1 MLGRLHLRNE
11 WRLLARHPLV
21 WLALAGVTGF
31 AGIIANGS
39 PGPEGSN
46 TVERLLRINLFVPSF
61 ILPFLAGAIG
71 PIVFLREAEH
81 EMREIVGS
89 YPITVRDWL
98 AMRLGSGL
106 ALLLGACLLAQMAF
120 LIVLAPNH
128 FAELPGLIGYS
139 LVWLLVIHLPSC
151 LIWICLLV
159 RLSSASGNA
168 GLIYLAA
175 GFGWLVYL
183 GLATLSGTSLISGSW
198 VAWEPLRQTLLV
210 LDPYAITA
218 MINPMPE
225 QGPLQ
230 WRAVNLAVGRLVW
243 LLLCWWLVRGI
254 IELPVRRGRAATTE
268 TGPEQMPLDKDS
280 SRPPRLSPT
289 LRHIALLLRHVV
301 QDRTFPLIV
310 GGWLL
315 MIGPEVYAG
324 LGNSEPLVRVVPDSR
339 DALNRV
345 WWDVVPIAATLLLA
359 YSSDRV
365 CRMYAA
371 IRMHELVA
379 ATPFRSW
386 AHVTLQMLVMTLV
399 TLALLGLAVLAVLT
413 AQFAAQSAIQP
424 AEYLPHVALLAPQ
437 LVLLATLFVAVHAL
451 VRARYLANL
460 TNFLLTMLCYTS
472 AAYSFGLYHPLW
484 RPAATPLVKADH
496 YWGFEGSLGGHA
508 PYLIFWAFTCFA
520 LLVLAMVTYHRNM
533 GFAQIRWLSLLR
545 RPASAL
551 VVLLLAGMAW
561 QGQRINTA
569 LRTEGLLLAP
579 EEHMAQRADYE
590 KRYAHWNKVPQPDVA
605 ALRFRVAI
613 APGEQQAQLQ
623 AMVRLTNRTS
633 QPIRQVL
640 IGRNQISTNGSVHIA
655 GAKVVARDLRLGQQ
669 VFQFAKAMQP
679 GDTRELEFKAQLA
692 QSGLEPAAM
701 PLVLRPAFST
711 VPAHL
716 ILPVIGFKRQLTLRE
731 PTSRRQHGLPDL
743 QLTPPS
749 RLPVPP
755 ATRAAG
761 LSEIDSVI
769 SVRIGHYAI
778 APGELVRT
786 WQADGLQHFH
796 YRSLGPIKS
805 MATFFSLPRSP
816 QKFSEGDYI
825 IETHTLRQV
834 TEQNINVLAARDTLV
849 WLGREVAPYPT
860 RTFRLIAVPEIGFS
874 GYALPQTALLSHQ
887 LAFRTRPLPGA
898 GFSQAY
904 RRAVHETAHQWF
916 GHMMGYGLIEERSFL
931 VEPLAKYA
939 ELVMIEQRFGKPAMR
954 ALVEYEWDRYRQ
966 GRLDQDA
973 SIEPLIDAEEGEDL
987 YSRATL
993 VFACLRQEVGDKS
1006 ILRALRLAHSQSSKG
1021 GRPMRSLDFVNA
1033 LADTATV
1040 QSRKTI
1046 HTLLLGTEPLEATL
1060 KKSGCTVGAGSR
1072 DRS

>member
-31 AGIIANGS
+31 AGIIASGS

-81 EMREIVGS
+81 GMREIVGS

-128 FAELPGLIGYS
+128 IAELPGMIGYS
-139 LVWLLVIHLPSC
+139 VVWLLVIHLPSC
-151 LIWICLLV
+151 LIWICLLA
-159 RLSSASGNA
+159 RLSSASGNV

-230 WRAVNLAVGRLVW
+230 WRSVNLAVGRLAW

-254 IELPVRRGRAATTE
+254 IELPVRRGRAATVE
-268 TGPEQMPLDKDS
+268 TGPEQMPLDS
-280 SRPPRLSPT
+280 GSGRPPRLSPT

-301 QDRTFPLIV
+301 QDRAFPLIV

-315 MIGPEVYAG
+315 LIGPEVYAG

-345 WWDVVPIAATLLLA
+345 WWDVVPIAAALLLV

-371 IRMHELVA
+371 IRMQELVA

-386 AHVTLQMLVMTLV
+386 AHIALQLLVITLIA
-399 TLALLGLAVLAVLT
+399 LALLGLAVLAALT
-413 AQFAAQSAIQP
+413 AQFATMSAIQP
-424 AEYLPHVALLAPQ
+424 AEYLPHVAFLAPQ

-460 TNFLLTMLCYTS
+460 TNFVLTMLCYTT

-533 GFAQIRWLSLLR
+533 GFAQVRWLDVPR
-545 RPASAL
+545 RPVVAV
-551 VVLLLAGMAW
+551 VVLLLAMAAW
-561 QGQRINTA
+561 QGQRIDTA
-569 LRTEGLLLAP
+569 LRAEGLLVSP
-579 EEHMAQRADYE
+579 DEHMARRADYE
-590 KRYAHWNKVPQPDVA
+590 KRYEHWSKLPHPDVA
-605 ALRFRVAI
+605 AARFRVTF
-613 APGEQQAQLQ
+613 APSEQHARLQ
-623 AMVRLTNRTS
+623 ATLRLINRTS
-633 QPIRQVL
+633 QPIGKVL
-640 IGRNQISTNGSVHIA
+640 IGRNQIPTDGMVHIS
-655 GAKVVARDLRLGQQ
+655 GAKLVGKDMRLGQQ
-669 VFQFAKAMQP
+669 VFQFVSAMQP
-679 GDTRELEFKAQLA
+679 GETRDLEFTAQFS
-692 QSGLEPAAM
+692 QSGLEPASM
-701 PLVLRPAFST
+701 PLVLRRGFST
-711 VPAHL
+711 LPAHL
-716 ILPVIGFKRQLTLRE
+716 VLPVIGFKRQLTLRD
-731 PTSRRQHGLPDL
+731 PATRSRHGLPDL
-743 QLTPPS
+743 QRTLPS
-749 RLPVPP
+749 RLPTPP
-755 ATRAAG
+755 AVLASG
-761 LSEIDSVI
+761 LAELDSVV
-769 SVRIGHYAI
+769 SVRIGHHVI

-786 WQADGLQHFH
+786 WKAEGLQHFH
-796 YRSLGPIKS
+796 YRSLGPVRNI
-805 MATFFSLPRSP
+805 ATFFALPRAP
-816 QKFSEGDYI
+816 RQFAAGPNT
-825 IETHTLRQV
+825 IEMHTLQPV
-834 TEQNINVLAARDTLV
+834 TDQNVNVLAARDTLA
-849 WLGREVAPYPT
+849 WLGRELAPYPS
-860 RTFRLIAVPEIGFS
+860 RTFRLIAVPELGLSGF
-874 GYALPQTALLSHQ
+874 ALPQTVLLSHD
-887 LAFRTRPLPGA
+887 LAFRSRPRPGA

-904 RRAVHETAHQWF
+904 RRAAHETAHQWF
-916 GHMMGYGLIEERSFL
+916 GHMIGHGLIEERGFL

-954 ALVEYEWDRYRQ
+954 ALVKYEWDRYRQ
-966 GRLDQDA
+966 GRLDQDV
-973 SIEPLIDAEEGEDL
+973 SIVPLIDADDGEDL

-1006 ILRALRLAHSQSSKG
+1006 ILRALQLANSQSSKS
-1021 GRPMRSLDFVNA
+1021 GRPIRSLDFVNA
-1033 LADTATV
+1033 LTAT
-1040 QSRKTI
+1040 SAAKSGRAI
-1046 HTLLLGTEPLEATL
+1046 RALLLGTEPLETTL
-1060 KKSGCTVGAGSR
+1060 EKSGCRVGADDPG
-1072 DRS
+1072 RS